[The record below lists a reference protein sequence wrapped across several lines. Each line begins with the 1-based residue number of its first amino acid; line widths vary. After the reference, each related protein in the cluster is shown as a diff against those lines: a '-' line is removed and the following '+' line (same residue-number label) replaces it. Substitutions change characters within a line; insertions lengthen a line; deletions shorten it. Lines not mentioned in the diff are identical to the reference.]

1 MILTRM
7 SPVFFDKFLR
17 IIFNSR
23 VHARLTPN
31 ERRANA
37 EQTPN
42 KRRTRS
48 MPGIRSASANTQ
60 PGYQPAYPVPIL
72 YLT

>member
-42 KRRTRS
+42 TVDARHS
-48 MPGIRSASANTQ
+48 FGVS
-60 PGYQPAYPVPIL
+60 
-72 YLT
+72 